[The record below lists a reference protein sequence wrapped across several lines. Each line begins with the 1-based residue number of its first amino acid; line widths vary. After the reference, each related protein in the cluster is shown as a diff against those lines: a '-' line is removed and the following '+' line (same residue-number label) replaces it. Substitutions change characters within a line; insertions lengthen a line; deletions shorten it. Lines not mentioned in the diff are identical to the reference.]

1 MTAPAISDAPFE
13 AFDIRG
19 KVAAVTGGAMGIGFG
34 IVRRFVEAG
43 ADVLIV
49 DRDGAAAEAA
59 VARLAVTHGGTSKGP
74 GRAVAVTID
83 VSADDAGDLLV
94 TRAVEAFGGLDILVN
109 NAGIYPF
116 VPLLQMPTALLD
128 RVLDVNLRGLML
140 ISQAAARRMVFQGRG
155 GRIINIA
162 SVDAIHPSMVG
173 LAAYDASKG
182 GVVMFTKSLALELA
196 PHRILVNAIAPGG
209 VETKGVQA
217 MRGALGG
224 PSAQGAHAPQE
235 AMVQA
240 ATAGIPLGR
249 MAQPDEIAT
258 VAWFLA
264 SPASSYVTG
273 ATIVVDGG
281 MLLG

>member
-1 MTAPAISDAPFE
+1 MTTPSLAATTPFE
-13 AFDIRG
+13 VFDIRG

-43 ADVLIV
+43 ADVLIA
-49 DRDGAAAEAA
+49 DRDAAAAEAA
-59 VARLAVTHGGTSKGP
+59 VGRLRGP
-74 GRAVAVTID
+74 GRAVATGID
-83 VSADDAGDLLV
+83 VSADDAGDQLV

-116 VPLLQMPTALLD
+116 VPLLQLPTALLD
-128 RVLDVNLRGLML
+128 RVLNVNLRGLML
-140 ISQAAARRMVFQGRG
+140 VSQAAARRMVEQGQSGRTG

-196 PHRILVNAIAPGG
+196 PHGILVNAIAPGG
-209 VETKGVQA
+209 VETEGVQA

-224 PSAQGAHAPQE
+224 GAPQE

-264 SPASSYVTG
+264 SPAASYVTG

-281 MLLG
+281 MLLA

>member
-1 MTAPAISDAPFE
+1 MTAPTGSSAPFD

-59 VARLAVTHGGTSKGP
+59 VTRLHGP
-74 GRAVAVTID
+74 GRAVAAAID
-83 VSADDAGDLLV
+83 VAADDAGDALV
-94 TRAVEAFGGLDILVN
+94 ARAVTTFGGLDILVN
-109 NAGIYPF
+109 NAGIYPLT
-116 VPLLQMPTALLD
+116 PLLQMPTALLD
-128 RVLDVNLRGLML
+128 RVLAVNLRGLML
-140 ISQAAARRMVFQGRG
+140 ISQAAARHMVEQGRG

-196 PHRILVNAIAPGG
+196 PHGVLVNAIAPGG
-209 VETKGVQA
+209 VETEGVQA
-217 MRGALGG
+217 MRSTLAG
-224 PSAQGAHAPQE
+224 PSAQGAPATQE

-240 ATAGIPLGR
+240 TTAGIPLGR

-264 SPASSYVTG
+264 SAAASYVTG

-281 MLLG
+281 MLLA